1 MDMNYLIN
9 NEAVRCIKEG
19 ISYVLAELW
28 VSSAADLPAADG
40 ITGRVLLP
48 GTIAVVQAES
58 AIYIMGFDEQW
69 KEWGADN
76 TSGTSAAASTA
87 NSLDLS
93 PRAIDRTAL
102 AEAANAAAIAAA
114 INDDEIIAVDEP
126 EQEEP
131 EPDQEEPEPEPEQEE
146 PEPEQEDSEPEQEES
161 EPDQEEPEPEQE
173 AEEQP
178 EQAEPESVKDG
189 DADAEI
195 YGGTES
201 I

>member
-1 MDMNYLIN
+1 MKYLIN
-9 NEAVRCIKEG
+9 NEVVRCIKEG

-28 VSSAADLPAADG
+28 VNSAADLPAADG

-76 TSGTSAAASTA
+76 TSGTSAAANTA

-102 AEAANAAAIAAA
+102 AGAADTAAIYD
-114 INDDEIIAVDEP
+114 DDEIIAVDEP
-126 EQEEP
+126 GQEELEPEQEDP
-131 EPDQEEPEPEPEQEE
+131 EPDQEEPEPEPEQT
-146 PEPEQEDSEPEQEES
+146 
-161 EPDQEEPEPEQE
+161 

-178 EQAEPESVKDG
+178 EQAETEIVKDG
-189 DADAEI
+189 EADDEI
-195 YGGTES
+195 YGGAES